1 MAVTAPRKLHRRCMF
16 FFAALTAAVG
26 FLALPGV
33 AQVPARLTDPE
44 FWRMASEFSE
54 SDGTYH
60 SENLVSNEIRFQ
72 QIVPELIRKVKPGG
86 VYVGVGPEQNFTY
99 ITAVRPSMVFIV
111 DIRRGNLDLHLIY
124 KAIFEMSADRSEF
137 VSRLFSRPRPA
148 GLSATSTATDI
159 FNAFRKAAP
168 TQTLFEQN
176 LKEIKNHLITRHGF
190 KLSPVDLKGIDFV
203 YGNFFKSGPEL
214 RYEFASGGS
223 PSGVPSY
230 FQLMTTTDLQKQN
243 RSYLATED
251 SFKYLKD
258 LQTRNMIVPVVGNFA
273 GPKALRAVGA
283 YLKEKK
289 AVVATFYTSNV
300 EQYLLQ
306 DGIWN
311 NFCSSVATFPLDAA
325 SIFIRSSRGGFAGQ
339 AVSVA
344 AGDNFVADLVPIQQD
359 IGQCR
364 GRR

>member
-1 MAVTAPRKLHRRCMF
+1 MAVSAHRKLTRRSMF
-16 FFAALTAAVG
+16 VLIALLVAVG
-26 FLALPGV
+26 YLALPAV
-33 AQVPARLTDPE
+33 AQIPARLADQE
-44 FWRMASEFSE
+44 FWRLASEFSE
-54 SDGTYH
+54 PDGTYH

-72 QIVPELIRKVKPGG
+72 QIVPELISKVKPGG

-99 ITAVRPSMVFIV
+99 ISAVRPSMVFIV

-124 KAIFEMSADRSEF
+124 KAVFEMSADRSEF
-137 VSRLFSRPRPA
+137 VSRLFSRARPA
-148 GLSATSTATDI
+148 GLSTASTATEI
-159 FNAFRKAAP
+159 FNAFRKASP
-168 TQTLFEQN
+168 SQTLFDQN
-176 LKEIKNHLITRHGF
+176 LKEIKNHLITKHGF
-190 KLSPVDLKGIDFV
+190 KLSDVDLKGIDFV
-203 YGNFFKSGPEL
+203 YSNFFKSGPQL
-214 RYEFASGGS
+214 RYQFTAGGS
-223 PSGVPSY
+223 PSGVPTY
-230 FQLMTTTDLQKQN
+230 FELMTATDLQKQN
-243 RSYLATED
+243 RSYLAAED

-311 NFCSSVATFPLDAA
+311 NFCSSVSTFPLDSA
-325 SIFIRSSRGGFAGQ
+325 SIFIRSRRGGFSGQ
-339 AVSVA
+339 TVSVA

-359 IGQCR
+359 LGQCR
-364 GRR
+364 NRR

>member
-1 MAVTAPRKLHRRCMF
+1 VTSAATRKLNRRRMF
-16 FFAALTAAVG
+16 FFTALVVAVG
-26 FLALPGV
+26 FMTLPAI
-33 AQVPARLTDPE
+33 AQIPARLTDQE
-44 FWRMASEFSE
+44 FWRLASEFSE

-60 SENLVSNEIRFQ
+60 SENLVSNEIRYQ

-99 ITAVRPSMVFIV
+99 IAAIRPSMVFVV

-137 VSRLFSRPRPA
+137 VSRLFSRARPA
-148 GLSATSTATDI
+148 GLSTASTATEI
-159 FNAFRKAAP
+159 FNAFRKAP
-168 TQTLFEQN
+168 PSQTLYDQN
-176 LKEIKNHLITRHGF
+176 LKEIKNHLITKHGF
-190 KLSPVDLKGIDFV
+190 RLSAVDLKGIDFV
-203 YGNFFKSGPEL
+203 YSNFFKSGPEL
-214 RYEFASGGS
+214 RYEFTGGGS
-223 PSGVPSY
+223 PGGVPSY
-230 FQLMTTTDLQKQN
+230 FELMTATDLQKQN

-258 LQTRNMIVPVVGNFA
+258 LETRNMIVPVVGNFA

-300 EQYLLQ
+300 EQYLLE
-306 DGIWN
+306 DRIWN
-311 NFCSSVATFPLDAA
+311 SFCSSVSTFPLDSA
-325 SIFIRSSRGGFAGQ
+325 SVFIRSRRGGFSGQ
-339 AVSVA
+339 TVSVA
-344 AGDNFVADLVPIQQD
+344 VGDNFVADLVPIQQD

-364 GRR
+364 NGR

>member
-1 MAVTAPRKLHRRCMF
+1 MGVRAHRRLTQRSLF
-16 FFAALTAAVG
+16 FCTALGVAVG
-26 FLALPGV
+26 FMALPAL
-33 AQVPARLTDPE
+33 AQVPARLTDQE
-44 FWRMASEFSE
+44 FWKMASEFSE
-54 SDGTYH
+54 PDGTYH

-72 QIVPELIRKVKPGG
+72 QIVPELISKVKPGG

-99 ITAVRPSMVFIV
+99 ISAVRPSMVFIV

-124 KAIFEMSADRSEF
+124 KALFEMSADRSEF
-137 VSRLFSRPRPA
+137 VSRLFSRARPA
-148 GLSATSTATDI
+148 GLSATSTATEI
-159 FNAFRKAAP
+159 FNAFRKASP
-168 TQTLFEQN
+168 SQTLFDQN
-176 LKEIKNHLITRHGF
+176 LKAIKNHLITKHGF
-190 KLSPVDLKGIDFV
+190 KLSDVDLRGIDFV

-214 RYEFASGGS
+214 RYEFSGGGS
-223 PSGVPSY
+223 PGGVPTY
-230 FQLMTTTDLQKQN
+230 WQLMTATDLQKQN
-243 RSYLATED
+243 RGYLATEEL
-251 SFKYLKD
+251 FRYLKD

-306 DGIWN
+306 DNLWN
-311 NFCSSVATFPLDAA
+311 NFCSNAATFPVDAA
-325 SIFIRSSRGGFAGQ
+325 SVFIRSKRGGFSGQ
-339 AVSVA
+339 IVAVA

-359 IGQCR
+359 VARCR

>member
-1 MAVTAPRKLHRRCMF
+1 MGVRGHRSLTRRSLLFFTALV
-16 FFAALTAAVG
+16 AVG
-26 FLALPGV
+26 FMALPGL
-33 AQVPARLTDPE
+33 AQIPARLTDQE

-54 SDGTYH
+54 PDGTYH

-72 QIVPELIRKVKPGG
+72 QIVPELISKVKPGG

-99 ITAVRPSMVFIV
+99 ISAVRPSMVFIV

-148 GLSATSTATDI
+148 GLSTASTATEI
-159 FNAFRKAAP
+159 FTAFRKASP
-168 TQTLFEQN
+168 GQTLFDQN
-176 LKEIKNHLITRHGF
+176 LKEIKNHLISKHGF
-190 KLSPVDLKGIDFV
+190 KLSDVDLRGIDFV
-203 YGNFFKSGPEL
+203 YSNFFKSGPEL
-214 RYEFASGGS
+214 RYEFTAGGS
-223 PSGVPSY
+223 PSGVPTYSE
-230 FQLMTTTDLQKQN
+230 LMTSTDPQKQN

-251 SFKYLKD
+251 SFRYLKD

-273 GPKALRAVGA
+273 GPKALRAVGT

-306 DGIWN
+306 DGLWN
-311 NFCSSVATFPLDAA
+311 NFCSSVSTFPVDAG
-325 SIFIRSSRGGFAGQ
+325 SVFIRSKRGGFSGQ
-339 AVSVA
+339 TVSVA
-344 AGDNFVADLVPIQQD
+344 TGDNFVAELIPIQQD
-359 IGQCR
+359 LAQCR
-364 GRR
+364 SRR